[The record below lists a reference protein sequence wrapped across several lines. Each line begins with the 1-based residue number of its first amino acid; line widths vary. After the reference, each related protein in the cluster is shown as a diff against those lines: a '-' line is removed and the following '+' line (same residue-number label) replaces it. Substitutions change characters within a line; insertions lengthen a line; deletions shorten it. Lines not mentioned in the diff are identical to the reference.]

1 MILSLSE
8 YVALRVGIAVR
19 PEPGQLWWS
28 AVLNDWQAEESNYT
42 QTIGESVFTLRI
54 SCTGPLAAAC
64 HEPHSS
70 RLSDGGARTHVTAAQ
85 RAVAEVGA
93 EPIFW
98 FNGSSR
104 LVTNLRGE
112 LVSVIG
118 VDAQPADVCVG
129 LLSPATNG
137 DELCL
142 KVEPN
147 EEWSL
152 RIVGG
157 KLVGKRTRSVAF
169 TAQF

>member
-1 MILSLSE
+1 
-8 YVALRVGIAVR
+8 
-19 PEPGQLWWS
+19 
-28 AVLNDWQAEESNYT
+28 
-42 QTIGESVFTLRI
+42 
-54 SCTGPLAAAC
+54 
-64 HEPHSS
+64 
-70 RLSDGGARTHVTAAQ
+70 
-85 RAVAEVGA
+85 VAEVGG

-129 LLSPATNG
+129 LLSRAANG

-142 KVEPN
+142 TVEPN

-169 TAQF
+169 TAPF